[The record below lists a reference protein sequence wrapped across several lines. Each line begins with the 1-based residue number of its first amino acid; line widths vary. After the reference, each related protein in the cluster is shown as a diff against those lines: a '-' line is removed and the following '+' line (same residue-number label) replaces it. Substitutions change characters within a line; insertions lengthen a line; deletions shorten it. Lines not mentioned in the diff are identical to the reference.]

1 MNDFLTMI
9 NSNDLVRKLLTTITG
24 LLVIFILVR
33 VSHKAITKYIRDS
46 YSRTVLRKVA
56 STIGALT
63 AIFFSMGVL
72 SAHLGEFTVALGVA
86 GAGIAF
92 ASQEVI
98 GSIAGWIALSLQ
110 HFYHIG
116 DRVQLGGIKGDVIE
130 ISILRTTLMEIGEWV
145 DGDLYNGRIV
155 RVANSFV
162 FKEPVFNYSADFPFL
177 WDEIMV
183 PIKYGS
189 DYAAARS
196 IIEQSIF
203 DVTGSYI
210 PEAEEHWDR
219 MLRKYNVD
227 RASVEPKTTLVAN
240 DNWMEFTGRYVVNF
254 KQRRS
259 TKDAIFKNIVEQIEN
274 SDGKVSLAS
283 ATFHLVEAPEFKIQV
298 EEKTPGKSTQK

>member
-9 NSNDLVRKLLTTITG
+9 NSNDLARKLLTAAVGLVVIF
-24 LLVIFILVR
+24 LLVRLAQK
-33 VSHKAITKYIRDS
+33 SITLYVKDS
-46 YSRTVLRKVA
+46 YSRVFLRKL
-56 STIGALT
+56 STTIGALT
-63 AIFFSMGVL
+63 AIFFSLGVL

-110 HFYHIG
+110 HFYRIG

-130 ISILRTTLMEIGEWV
+130 ISVLRTTIMEIGEWV

-177 WDEIMV
+177 WDEIII

-189 DYAAARS
+189 DYTAARS
-196 IIEQSIF
+196 IIENTIY

-210 PEAEEHWDR
+210 PEAEKHWDR
-219 MLRKYNVD
+219 MLHKYNIEK
-227 RASVEPKTTLVAN
+227 ASVEPKTTLVAN

-254 KQRRS
+254 KQRRG
-259 TKDAIFKNIVEQIEN
+259 TKDAIFSKIVDQIEN

-283 ATFHLVEAPEFKIQV
+283 ATFHLVDAPEFKIQIDD
-298 EEKTPGKSTQK
+298 KHRGITQE